1 LIAALGIG
9 FVDALPIFGSATVMI
24 PWAIISACEGNITLG
39 VSLINVTLG
48 ISLIVLLAIMA
59 IVKQFLEPKVVA
71 RTDWNTSYF
80 YTDCYVYRI

>member
-39 VSLINVTLG
+39 VSLI
-48 ISLIVLLAIMA
+48 VLLAIMA

>member
-1 LIAALGIG
+1 MGIG

-39 VSLINVTLG
+39 V
-48 ISLIVLLAIMA
+48 SLIVLLAIMA

>member
-1 LIAALGIG
+1 MIAALGIG

-39 VSLINVTLG
+39 VSLI
-48 ISLIVLLAIMA
+48 VLLAIMA

-80 YTDCYVYRI
+80 YADCYVYRI

>member
-1 LIAALGIG
+1 MIAALGIG

-39 VSLINVTLG
+39 VSLI
-48 ISLIVLLAIMA
+48 VLLAIMA